1 MQESLIIEEFAN
13 AGYQVSPDAVALI
26 GSYSAPD
33 TIVSKVLQ
41 SLDDSVLVVGREHI
55 NIGGV
60 KIPEKPADKL
70 AEKLA
75 DTPSLCDTSA
85 IVTRG

>member
-1 MQESLIIEEFAN
+1 MQESLIVEEFAN

-55 NIGGV
+55 NIRSFLRCCNRLMIRCLWWGGS
-60 KIPEKPADKL
+60 I
-70 AEKLA
+70 
-75 DTPSLCDTSA
+75 STSVA
-85 IVTRG
+85 

>member
-1 MQESLIIEEFAN
+1 MSMQESLIIEEFAN

-41 SLDDSVLVVGREHI
+41 SLMIRCSWWAG
-55 NIGGV
+55 NI
-60 KIPEKPADKL
+60 
-70 AEKLA
+70 
-75 DTPSLCDTSA
+75 STSMA
-85 IVTRG
+85 